1 MMSSRHSLEDDE
13 MDIPSEKSD
22 DINARHE
29 TKANKSK
36 DKAVPRVS
44 NSELSN
50 LENERKL
57 EDNKAEVEMDK
68 IEQEFSAR
76 LQS

>member
-1 MMSSRHSLEDDE
+1 MMSSRHSLEDED

-22 DINARHE
+22 DLNARHE

-44 NSELSN
+44 NSELSR
-50 LENERKL
+50 LEE
-57 EDNKAEVEMDK
+57 A
-68 IEQEFSAR
+68 
-76 LQS
+76 